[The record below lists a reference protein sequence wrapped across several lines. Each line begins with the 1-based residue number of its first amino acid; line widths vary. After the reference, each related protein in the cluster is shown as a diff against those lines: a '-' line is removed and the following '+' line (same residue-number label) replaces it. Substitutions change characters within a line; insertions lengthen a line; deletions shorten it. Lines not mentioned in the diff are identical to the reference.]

1 MIFNT
6 NRMKKPHFTFL
17 FAVAVVLLT
26 LLSACH
32 GKTSL
37 TGIEEE
43 QSHYTAQELVK
54 ELKPVSI
61 SRQSNGDVQL
71 SFQVAEGLLSLK
83 ELQAAKDD
91 VIYAMLEK
99 LHTTT
104 DTTLQNVLKYCQ
116 KNQKQVV
123 CHYEG
128 ETSKDVFDL
137 VLPNSELNE

>member
-1 MIFNT
+1 
-6 NRMKKPHFTFL
+6 MKKHHFTFL
-17 FAVAVVLLT
+17 FGVAILLLT

-83 ELQAAKDD
+83 ELQVAKDD

-104 DTTLQNVLKYCQ
+104 DTTLQNILKYCQ
-116 KNQKQVV
+116 KHQKQVV

-128 ETSKDVFDL
+128 ETSKDVFDC
-137 VLPNSELNE
+137 VLPNSELME

>member
-116 KNQKQVV
+116 KQQKQVV

>member
-1 MIFNT
+1 
-6 NRMKKPHFTFL
+6 MKKPHFTFL

>member
-1 MIFNT
+1 
-6 NRMKKPHFTFL
+6 MKKPHFTFL

-116 KNQKQVV
+116 KQQKQVV

>member
-1 MIFNT
+1 
-6 NRMKKPHFTFL
+6 MKKPHFTFL

-123 CHYEG
+123 CQYEG

>member
-61 SRQSNGDVQL
+61 SRQPNGDVQL

-116 KNQKQVV
+116 EHQKQVV
-123 CHYEG
+123 CHYRG
-128 ETSKDVFDL
+128 ETSNDVFDL
-137 VLPNSELNE
+137 VLPNSELKE

>member
-1 MIFNT
+1 
-6 NRMKKPHFTFL
+6 MKKPHFTFL

-116 KNQKQVV
+116 KQQKQVV

-128 ETSKDVFDL
+128 ETSKDVFDF